1 MKQEFKITDLSY
13 NFLSHPVTGNLVL
26 AKNQEAIKQSIKTL
40 LFLNL
45 YEKPYNLQINAGIRN
60 YLFENIN
67 ILDANILKSKIEIIL
82 LKFESRILLE
92 NIDLQY
98 SESLN
103 SIVILIK
110 YKIVNQNNISDS
122 ISFVF
127 GRSR

>member
-13 NFLSHPVTGNLVL
+13 DFLSHPVTGNLVL
-26 AKNQEAIKQSIKTL
+26 SKNQEAIKQSIKTL

-45 YEKPYNLQINAGIRN
+45 YEKPYNLQINAGIRK

-67 ILDANILKSKIEIIL
+67 ILDADILKSKIEIVL
-82 LKFESRILLE
+82 LKFEPRILLE

-103 SIVILIK
+103 SIVISIN

-127 GRSR
+127 GRTR

>member
-45 YEKPYNLQINAGIRN
+45 YEKPYNLQINAGIKN

-67 ILDANILKSKIEIIL
+67 ILDADILKSKIEVIL

-92 NIDLQY
+92 DINLQY
-98 SESLN
+98 LESLN
-103 SIVILIK
+103 SIAISIN

-127 GRSR
+127 GRTR